1 MSTVTSKLIL
11 ESLGNKFYIIIEGKV
26 AVLLPRPENVSTLT
40 SPPMSPPINLL
51 SQESN
56 NDLGR
61 IASEKK
67 ELEPEVTL

>member
-1 MSTVTSKLIL
+1 MSTVCHLLIL

-26 AVLLPRPENVSTLT
+26 AVLLPRPDNVSTVT

-56 NDLGR
+56 PGLG
-61 IASEKK
+61 IVAPEKM
-67 ELEPEVTL
+67 ESDVAL